1 MRLFVTILLLLLILF
16 LVALGLALLLGWSL
30 GLGWLLTQ
38 FVPALSLFEGGLL
51 VMLATFA
58 VAYLAARIVSA
69 LSEIANLSPSEF
81 ADEEADDDDAEEE
94 AWEEVFPLEQFQQ
107 AGNPLTWE
115 VFFKHRLANWIYTD
129 ISTELRSAHLANPGQ
144 RQALALRL
152 TDVAFDVLKGHKSIS
167 RVSLTLAAMKKEM
180 ERAGQRPYDDD
191 ILQIAVGATNLLL
204 ASDAEL
210 AQVAR
215 QKRWGEL
222 FDGD

>member
-1 MRLFVTILLLLLILF
+1 MRISVTALLLLLTLF
-16 LVALGLALLLGWSL
+16 LVALALVLLLGWSL
-30 GLGWLLTQ
+30 ALGWLLTQ

-51 VMLATFA
+51 VMLATLA
-58 VAYLAARIVSA
+58 VAYLAARIASA
-69 LSEIANLSPSEF
+69 LYEITNLSPSEF
-81 ADEEADDDDAEEE
+81 ADGEE

-115 VFFKHRLANWIYTD
+115 VFFKHRLANWVYID

-144 RQALALRL
+144 REALALRL
-152 TDVAFDVLKGHKSIS
+152 TDVAFDVLKGCKRVSP
-167 RVSLTLAAMKKEM
+167 VSLTLAAMKKEM
-180 ERAGQRPYDDD
+180 ERTGQRPYDDD